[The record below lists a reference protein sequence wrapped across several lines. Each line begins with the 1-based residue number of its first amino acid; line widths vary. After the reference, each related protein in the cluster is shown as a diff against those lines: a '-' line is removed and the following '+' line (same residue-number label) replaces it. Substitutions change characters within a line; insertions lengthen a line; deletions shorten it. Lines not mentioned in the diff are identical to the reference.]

1 MFMFNF
7 LIRLSHRFLRVFV
20 VGAVMTL
27 CATVAQAQDVEVPV
41 SVGLYKSPPFVMTAE
56 DGALTGMAVDLW
68 ERLAEALELETEYVF
83 YDSLKDLTDAAAG
96 GDIDVAVTNLTI
108 TKERAERVNFT
119 QPWFD
124 AGLRIMVADQQGSG
138 IGALVRGLSSAG
150 HLRVYGWMLL
160 FVLTATV
167 VLTLFDRRFDPEFPK
182 RWRDGLAEGFYTVMS
197 VATSGKRPS
206 RSKLFGWIGRLWAA
220 IWLVCGIGVL
230 AFVTSSVT
238 SVMTTLAITGAI
250 NSPADLPGKT
260 VAVFTGSVS
269 EEFARTFGLT
279 SRSFPGIEEAVMA
292 LTAGRVDAIIADAP
306 VLEYY
311 EHTRAESDV
320 SVVGQIFE
328 PDKYGFALPLDSTL
342 RKSITVTLL
351 GLREDGVIDE
361 LRTIYFGRDW

>member
-1 MFMFNF
+1 MFRFF
-7 LIRLSHRFLRVFV
+7 IQSLHRLLRIFA
-20 VGAVMTL
+20 VGAFATL
-27 CATVAQAQDVEVPV
+27 CGTVAQAQNVEGRV

-56 DGALTGMAVDLW
+56 DGSLTGMAVDLW
-68 ERLAEALELETEYVF
+68 ERLDDVLKLETEYIF
-83 YDSLKDLTDAAAG
+83 YDSLKDLTDAAAS

-108 TKERAERVNFT
+108 TQERAERVNFT

-138 IGALVRGLSSAG
+138 ISALVRGLSSAG

-167 VLTLFDRRFDPEFPK
+167 VLTLFDRRFDPDFPK

-197 VATSGKRPS
+197 VATSGKPPS
-206 RSKLFGWIGRLWAA
+206 RSKLFGWVGRMWAA
-220 IWLVCGIGVL
+220 VWLVCGIGVL

-238 SVMTTLAITGAI
+238 SVMTTLAITGTI

-279 SRSFPGIEEAVMA
+279 SRSYFGIDEAVVA
-292 LTAGRVDAIIADAP
+292 LVAGRVDAIVADAP

-311 EHTRAESDV
+311 EHIRPENDL
-320 SVVGQIFE
+320 SVVGPIFE
-328 PDKYGFALPLDSTL
+328 PDKYGFAMPLDSTL
-342 RKSITVTLL
+342 RKSLTVALL
-351 GLREDGVIDE
+351 GLKEEGVIDD
-361 LRTIYFGRDW
+361 LRTIYFGGNW